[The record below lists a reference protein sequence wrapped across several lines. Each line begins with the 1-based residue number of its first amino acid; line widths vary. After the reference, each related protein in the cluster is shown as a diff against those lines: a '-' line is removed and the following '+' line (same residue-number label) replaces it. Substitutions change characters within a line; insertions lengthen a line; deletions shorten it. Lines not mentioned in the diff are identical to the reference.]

1 MTHGTWQI
9 DQHQSCRWILKIK
22 IIFWN
27 KNVCDFF
34 LFFQNPY
41 SETWTRTREPG
52 PILRNQDL
60 NRTLVGDPSIVREGK
75 SATLENNSTHCA
87 GSICLLWIEWLIYI
101 HHCPPVNNETWQGR
115 NFEGVHYRE
124 IAIWTC
130 KLSGIDIVYVHT
142 IVDIPL
148 A

>member
-1 MTHGTWQI
+1 MFSISSQTEILFITLIFYLIHQLTSNLPNWCYCRIAISVRVPAYNYFRNLWQ
-9 DQHQSCRWILKIK
+9 HLGYVRVMPS
-22 IIFWN
+22 FW
-27 KNVCDFF
+27 
-34 LFFQNPY
+34 
-41 SETWTRTREPG
+41 G
-52 PILRNQDL
+52 
-60 NRTLVGDPSIVREGK
+60 GSIVHEGK

-142 IVDIPL
+142 YFST
-148 A
+148 

>member
-1 MTHGTWQI
+1 M
-9 DQHQSCRWILKIK
+9 RW
-22 IIFWN
+22 FQ
-27 KNVCDFF
+27 

-41 SETWTRTREPG
+41 SGTWTRTREPG

-75 SATLENNSTHCA
+75 SATLKNNSTHCA

-130 KLSGIDIVYVHT
+130 KLSGIDIVYAVCTYVLCKYIHRST
-142 IVDIPL
+142 STDQNNIWFHL
-148 A
+148 NLN